1 MTDRRYGESSLPVE
15 SYVPRMGALRAL
27 LALAA
32 IVLTACTSP
41 TPSQGPRS
49 PEPTSAFEE
58 IPTDDLLAGSQL
70 VRFRASDGVRL
81 GGRLF
86 GDGEVGVV
94 LSHMDNSDGQQPW
107 WGLAALLADEGYRV
121 LTYNRRGV
129 CLGGYSGCS
138 EGDGNRNEGWKDVV
152 GAVAFLRSR
161 GSDRVVVGGA
171 SWGAIESLVVAARRN
186 ADVDGL
192 IWVAGGDL
200 YRVPVSELVVRTD
213 VPKLLMA
220 GKFEG
225 CCAYVVREMY
235 RLAPKP
241 KELVLLP
248 TGEHGTDVLSWADPA
263 VVDAFRR
270 AILEFLEQI

>member
-1 MTDRRYGESSLPVE
+1 M
-15 SYVPRMGALRAL
+15 LRAL
-27 LALAA
+27 LALAT
-32 IVLTACTSP
+32 IVLTACASP
-41 TPSQGPRS
+41 VPRPSQGPRS
-49 PEPTSAFEE
+49 PEPASASEE
-58 IPTDDLLAGSQL
+58 IPTEDLLARSQL

-94 LSHMDNSDGQQPW
+94 LSHMDNSEGQQSW

-129 CLGGYSGCS
+129 CPGGYRGCS
-138 EGDGNRNEGWKDVV
+138 EGDRDRNEGWKDVV
-152 GAVAFLRSR
+152 GAVALLRSR

-171 SWGAIESLVVAARRN
+171 SWGAIESLVVAARQD

-235 RLAPKP
+235 RAAPKP

-248 TGEHGTDVLSWADPA
+248 TGEHGTDVLSWEDPA
-263 VVDAFRR
+263 VADAFRR

>member
-1 MTDRRYGESSLPVE
+1 ME
-15 SYVPRMGALRAL
+15 MFRAL
-27 LALAA
+27 LVIAA
-32 IVLTACTSP
+32 MVFTACESP
-41 TPSQGPRS
+41 VPGASQGPRS
-49 PEPTSAFEE
+49 PEPTSASEE
-58 IPTDDLLAGSQL
+58 ISTDDLLAGSQL

-81 GGRLF
+81 EGRLF
-86 GDGEVGVV
+86 GDSEVGVV
-94 LSHMDNSDGQQPW
+94 LSHMDNADGQEPW

-129 CLGGYSGCS
+129 CPGGDGGCS
-138 EGDGNRNEGWKDVV
+138 EGDEDRSEGWKDVV

-171 SWGAIESLVVAARRN
+171 SWGAIESLVVAARRDAN
-186 ADVDGL
+186 VDGL

-200 YRVPVSELVVRTD
+200 YSVPVSELVVRTD

-225 CCAYVVREMY
+225 CCAYVAQEMY

-248 TGEHGTDVLSWADPA
+248 TGEHGTDVLSFADPA
-263 VVDAFRR
+263 AADAFRR
-270 AILEFLEQI
+270 AILEFLEQV